1 MRRSLSF
8 HLFGLPPL
16 LLLAGLVMVPQ
27 LLLAQWN
34 TTIGAQSST
43 RARQGLAFLPN
54 EIWIHAGDSITWTM
68 ATDEPHTLSFLT
80 AGQVRL
86 PFFVGCPGF
95 NSSPAT
101 FDGSTCVTAPPL
113 GNGQVFTV
121 FFPAAGN
128 FKVVCL
134 FHENMTGTVHVLD
147 PSLSLP
153 HDQAFYDSEA
163 RTEAAALLNDVDHMQ
178 SMQHGSGNSVIVGGG
193 EVISTP
199 GGSDTLSVMR
209 FTHQAITVHVGETV
223 EWTNV
228 DSVTPHTITF
238 GTEPPN
244 PIPPSPNVTVD
255 ADGARHGTI
264 TSKSDSVHSGFI
276 QAAPQ
281 DRIGL
286 AQAPPGVTRFRVTFT
301 KPGYYPY
308 KCALHDLL
316 GMKGVVHVIP

>member
-8 HLFGLPPL
+8 HLFGLPRL
-16 LLLAGLVMVPQ
+16 LLLAGLVMVPH

-147 PSLSLP
+147 PSVSLP

-209 FTHQAITVHVGETV
+209 FTHQVITVHVGETV

>member
-147 PSLSLP
+147 PSVSLP